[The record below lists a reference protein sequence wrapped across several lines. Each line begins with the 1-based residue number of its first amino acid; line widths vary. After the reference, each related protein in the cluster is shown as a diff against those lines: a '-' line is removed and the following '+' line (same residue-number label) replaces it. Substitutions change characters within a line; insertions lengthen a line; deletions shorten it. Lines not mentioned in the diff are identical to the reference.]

1 MMYVLFHTTLVSYTT
16 INKMAKHT
24 ITLCYR
30 KIIDASSTKPWDK
43 MVFEDSYLEFKMQA
57 QLYNQEK
64 KYRSFAQLVQHVP
77 GTDHL
82 HFLVSAAVTGYIG
95 QLNEITPDIVNN
107 LGKHFLKF
115 TKFQFEIINS
125 DILDKS
131 KHQVAVNFYSEPLL
145 WHDTI
150 GNYLLVSDKKEVAG
164 EMLTDLFQLQPYVTI
179 YSLQAEE

>member
-1 MMYVLFHTTLVSYTT
+1 
-16 INKMAKHT
+16 MAKRT

-30 KIIDASSTKPWDK
+30 KIIDASSTRPWDK
-43 MVFEDSYLEFKMQA
+43 MVFEDSYMEFKMQA

-64 KYRSFAQLVQHVP
+64 KYRSFAGLIQHVP
-77 GTDHL
+77 GAEKL

-95 QLNEITPDIVNN
+95 QLNENIPDILNN

-115 TKFQFEIINS
+115 TQFEFEIINS
-125 DILDKS
+125 DFQDTT

-150 GNYLLVSDKKEVAG
+150 GNYLLVSDKKAAEGEV
-164 EMLTDLFQLQPYVTI
+164 LTNLFALQPYLTI
-179 YSLQAEE
+179 YSLYTEA